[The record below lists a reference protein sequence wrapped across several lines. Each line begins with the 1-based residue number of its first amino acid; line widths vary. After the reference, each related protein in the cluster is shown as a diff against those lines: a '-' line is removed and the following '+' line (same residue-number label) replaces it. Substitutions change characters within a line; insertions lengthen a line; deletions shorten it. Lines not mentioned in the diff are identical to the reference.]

1 MIKLSKI
8 TIEGFHNVHKTSY
21 NLKDMMYFYG
31 PNGSGKSTI
40 LQAIQLAL
48 LGYIPGTNKTKEA
61 IFKHANGRVLAVNL
75 ELTDDVG
82 ECITIE
88 RSWIRSGSSIK
99 SSIDITPKDFDVDA
113 LIADVELPIFNYSD
127 FIDLTPNKLK
137 DWFLN
142 FLPSAEI
149 SVRWDSEF
157 TNNLETNGID
167 IDDNILSLIGETT
180 DKIHS
185 YNLSGI
191 EEIRKANEYLKDEL
205 SFTKREYE
213 RVQNTVNSLIYYDDV
228 DMNISASDIKSKIDL
243 LSEAKQ
249 QQDRVFTIAQQNE
262 VIKTTLVMY
271 DDCDAENVELD
282 PRYIEWSNVVNDITV
297 KINSYSNIVT
307 TNQETMYVLNDKISI
322 ANHRALELEHII
334 DGSGVC
340 PYNGS
345 ICEAIESRL
354 ESYKEELI
362 ACRDSITQLTTD
374 LNDVKSRTMQ
384 SQTDIQNWIV
394 DRNNYEIKKQ
404 ELTNRYAARDDL
416 MGKLQ
421 PEPEITR
428 FQDYDSQI
436 SDLQDMYAKCIA
448 NEKYQNLIDTL
459 TREKFDLSVQIDIY
473 KSWIDLTGV
482 NGLQT
487 SVATPFE
494 HLSSI
499 MTPQIK
505 SIFGDTSDVSFI
517 IDTKS
522 NGFSMGITRD
532 GEYIPYN
539 LLSSSEKCIFTLALM
554 LGIVSISP
562 GELKV
567 ILVDDLFDHLDD
579 DNISKVFDILDTIKF
594 NVQMIFAG
602 VKNINNINKI
612 SLV

>member
-539 LLSSSEKCIFTLALM
+539 LLSSGEKCIFTLALM

>member
-40 LQAIQLAL
+40 LQAVQLAL
-48 LGYIPGTNKTKEA
+48 LGYIPETNKTKEA
-61 IFKHANGRVLAVNL
+61 IFKHANGRVLAVTL

-99 SSIDITPKDFDVDA
+99 TSIDITPKDFDVDA

-149 SVRWDSEF
+149 SVRWNSEF

-167 IDDNILSLIGETT
+167 IDDNTLSLMEETI

-228 DMNISASDIKSKIDL
+228 DVNISASDIKSKIDL

-249 QQDRVFTIAQQNE
+249 QQDRVFNIAQQNE
-262 VIKTTLVMY
+262 AIKTTLVMY
-271 DDCDAENVELD
+271 DDCDAENVEVD

-322 ANHRALELEHII
+322 ANHRVLELEHII

-345 ICEAIESRL
+345 ICEAIEGRL
-354 ESYKEELI
+354 ESYEEELI
-362 ACRDSITQLTTD
+362 AYRDSITQLTTN

-384 SQTDIQNWIV
+384 AQTDIQNWIV
-394 DRNNYEIKKQ
+394 ERNNYEIKKQ

-459 TREKFDLSVQIDIY
+459 TREKFNLGVRIDIY
-473 KSWIDLTGV
+473 KLWIDLTGV

-487 SVATPFE
+487 SIATPFE

-522 NGFSMGITRD
+522 NGFSMGITRN

-539 LLSSSEKCIFTLALM
+539 LLSSGEKCIFTLALM

-579 DNISKVFDILDTIKF
+579 DNVSKIFDILDTTKF